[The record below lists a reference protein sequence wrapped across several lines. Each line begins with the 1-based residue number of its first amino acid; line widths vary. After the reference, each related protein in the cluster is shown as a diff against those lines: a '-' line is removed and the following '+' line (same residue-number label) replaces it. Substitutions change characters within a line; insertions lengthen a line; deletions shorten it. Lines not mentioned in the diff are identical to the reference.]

1 MVQKELSLILEETK
15 LDVFVLI
22 HLVQIL
28 FISSLIGLE
37 LTRSMIEYVT
47 KNYNT
52 QFQFTDMI
60 QQYKIIRTRKQ
71 YFQYC
76 NILEKL
82 VTTNKK
88 KDLDDIE
95 LLTLLIK
102 KWDEENLPKVNSN
115 PIDLIK
121 ALMQENNIKAIEL
134 ANILEVN
141 KSTVSRILN
150 YQKGLSKKS
159 IRILAEHFAIAQ
171 EALNQPY
178 KLKNEVNKR
187 FKNASLMNTIKEMEK
202 MKHSV

>member
-1 MVQKELSLILEETK
+1 
-15 LDVFVLI
+15 
-22 HLVQIL
+22 
-28 FISSLIGLE
+28 
-37 LTRSMIEYVT
+37 
-47 KNYNT
+47 
-52 QFQFTDMI
+52 MI

-76 NILEKL
+76 KILEKL
-82 VTTNKK
+82 VIANRK
-88 KDLDDIE
+88 KDIDDIE

-102 KWDEENLPKVNSN
+102 KWDEENLPKINTA
-115 PIDLIK
+115 PIELIK
-121 ALMQENNIKAIEL
+121 ALMQENGIKATDL

-159 IRILAEHFAIAQ
+159 IRILADYFAIAQ

-178 KLKNEVNKR
+178 KLKNEINRK
-187 FKNASLMNTIKEMEK
+187 FKDASLMNSIKKMEK